1 MGVIMIRCP
10 QTGREIPTGIEMDTA
25 EFRRAPV
32 FFSRVQCPVC
42 AREHEWFAKDAW
54 VCDSAG
60 CGIRVGH
67 IHRSIVRKSDPRKEL
82 VRRTASVG
90 GRGERRPAP
99 A

>member
-10 QTGREIPTGIEMDTA
+10 QTEREIPTGLEMGTA

-54 VCDSAG
+54 VCDGVDAG
-60 CGIRVGH
+60 
-67 IHRSIVRKSDPRKEL
+67 S
-82 VRRTASVG
+82 RRDAFID
-90 GRGERRPAP
+90 RL
-99 A
+99 